1 MKRTVLLSF
10 IIITLN
16 AISQIGMDDY
26 SVENFQITTSTYEIV
41 KWDNNENSRD
51 LIDVETT
58 IIYSNERKVLTISN
72 TNKELIFYILY
83 ANFDWGNQT
92 TFSTTNVAEIIY
104 SDGMNISLTYDEDPD
119 TQYLYSGF

>member
-83 ANFDWGNQT
+83 ANFDGGNQT
-92 TFSTTNVAEIIY
+92 TFSTTNGAEIIY